1 MRDIMI
7 KKKSDHSTILLFLL
21 GIALIAI
28 ALAMLV
34 PNLLNYKK
42 SNDTYEALKETYVSQ
57 NEQPDKEE
65 NVADTGED
73 DSWYTDVDIQLEK
86 LQEINPDIIGWI
98 LFDKLDQISYPVLY
112 SGDDEKYLRA
122 DIYGNQTIA
131 G

>member
-1 MRDIMI
+1 MRDTMI

-57 NEQPDKEE
+57 NER
-65 NVADTGED
+65 
-73 DSWYTDVDIQLEK
+73 
-86 LQEINPDIIGWI
+86 
-98 LFDKLDQISYPVLY
+98 ISARVF
-112 SGDDEKYLRA
+112 KYLAR
-122 DIYGNQTIA
+122 
-131 G
+131 